1 MMVCWM
7 NQIEELKII
16 GVVDESN
23 WRIKKWWCVGWI
35 SEELKIIG
43 VVDES
48 NRRIKKWWCV
58 GWIKLMND
66 GVLDES
72 N

>member
-1 MMVCWM
+1 MWWM
-7 NQIEELKII
+7 NQIEELKND
-16 GVVDESN
+16 G
-23 WRIKKWWCVGWI
+23 VGWI

-58 GWIKLMND
+58 GWIKLKND
-66 GVLDES
+66 VLDES